1 MAVVTCAENCG
12 SDLTCL
18 TLMVE
23 HWLLVFVDR
32 IAITVGGFA
41 RNFGRIDKL

>member
-18 TLMVE
+18 TLVVE
-23 HWLLVFVDR
+23 LVFVDR